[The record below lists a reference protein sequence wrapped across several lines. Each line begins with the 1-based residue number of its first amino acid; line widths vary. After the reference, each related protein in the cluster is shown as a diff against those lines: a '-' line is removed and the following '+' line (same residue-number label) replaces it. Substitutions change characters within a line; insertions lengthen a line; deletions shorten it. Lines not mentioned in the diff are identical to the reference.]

1 MFNYNNNMLNPQ
13 KLTIMQ
19 NTITIIDLDADYNI
33 SNIKD
38 YPILIKGSYLGD
50 MLPSETGHFN
60 DTPKTCSYGFT
71 YNEGCEEFTLNNREQ
86 TYELIKDITTAIS
99 KALTYRYT
107 HEYQPGKL
115 LNDPCDDQTNDI
127 SNAIDLLTV
136 LNSIG
141 SEL

>member
-1 MFNYNNNMLNPQ
+1 MSNPQ

-19 NTITIIDLDADYNI
+19 NSITIIDLDSADYNI
-33 SNIKD
+33 NNIKG

-50 MLPSETGHFN
+50 ILPYETGQFN
-60 DTPKTCSYGFT
+60 DTTKTCSYGF
-71 YNEGCEEFTLNNREQ
+71 NWNDDEGYEEFTLNNREQ

-115 LNDPCDDQTNDI
+115 LNDPHDDETNDI
-127 SNAIDLLTV
+127 SEAIGLLS
-136 LNSIG
+136 LLDSIG
-141 SEL
+141 TNI

>member
-1 MFNYNNNMLNPQ
+1 MLNPQ

-19 NTITIIDLDADYNI
+19 NSITIIDLDADYNI
-33 SNIKD
+33 NNIKD

-71 YNEGCEEFTLNNREQ
+71 YNEGCEEFILNNRDQ
-86 TYELIKDITTAIS
+86 VYELIKDITTAIS

-107 HEYQPGKL
+107 HEYQQGKL
-115 LNDPCDDQTNDI
+115 LNAPYDDETNDI
-127 SNAIDLLTV
+127 SNAIGLLS
-136 LNSIG
+136 LLDSIG
-141 SEL
+141 TDI